1 MYVDIHA
8 RDASDFEQDRSK
20 RGKSM
25 WVNEPDFKMAL
36 RKGPASHLG
45 NAPWHIEIKGETT
58 EEKGGE
64 FSYRATWREL
74 QVQLTPSDL
83 NKLFAFAL
91 EHGLLQISAAEAA
104 K

>member
-8 RDASDFEQDRSK
+8 RDASGFEQDRSK
-20 RGKSM
+20 PGKSM

-36 RKGPASHLG
+36 VKTPATHLG
-45 NAPWHIEIKGETT
+45 SPPWHIELKGETT

-91 EHGLLQISAAEAA
+91 EHGLLQITATESSM
-104 K
+104 